1 MTQAKQ
7 FTCPC
12 CGNQSDHLDYEEQTT
27 TWQYFGDTGDFI
39 DENEYEWDKIRQ
51 FFHCPQC
58 FEVVATSEDQAKQLF
73 KPKAKTK
80 KT

>member
-12 CGNQSDHLDYEEQTT
+12 CGNQSDHLDYEEQGDK
-27 TWQYFGDTGDFI
+27 WSYFTCDG
-39 DENEYEWDKIRQ
+39 EYRDDHNWTNTKHLY
-51 FFHCPQC
+51 HCPQC
-58 FEVVATSEDQAKQLF
+58 FEVLATSEDQAKQLF

-80 KT
+80 QA

>member
-12 CGNQSDHLDYEEQTT
+12 CGNKSDHLDYEEEGTKLS
-27 TWQYFGDTGDFI
+27 YFTCDG
-39 DENEYEWDKIRQ
+39 EYRDDPDWTNTRHLY
-51 FFHCPQC
+51 HCPQC
-58 FEVVATSEDQAKQLF
+58 FEVLALSEEQAKQLF
-73 KPKAKTK
+73 KPKAK